1 MMPGNVCTVGSSR
14 CWVGFA
20 AVLAFGYYLAKFS
33 NPRIWIIKGLLTGF
47 GALIP
52 ISVFFFC

>member
-1 MMPGNVCTVGSSR
+1 
-14 CWVGFA
+14 VGFA

-52 ISVFFFC
+52 ISVFFFADQPSRKLANWP